1 MYKLKQDHEKY
12 KLTYDLLKEETVH
25 KKELLL
31 NSAYL
36 EELESINENLQRELS
51 RFKKALVDKDMIINK
66 LQERYDLVNKKL
78 KFNMQNLRE
87 IENARRELNQEIS
100 YSNLRS
106 ESYFQYNDTQELM
119 KAMITAMKSNPTI
132 YRIFK
137 DIVQCTKRF
146 EIQVQQENYYK
157 GFTLLCQF
165 IIELI
170 DSYQFCE
177 DSTTEAKDMYADIE
191 IEENDSRGRTLFRED
206 IKKST
211 QYKEGLT
218 KRSQENFL
226 EDSSVTNNMKTYSKV
241 TSTDKNKDRIN
252 QQSLEFEKIN
262 EKLQKLTS
270 SKSKTETRYNHSIDK
285 QRSLVVKNPFLSD
298 EKKASI
304 SNLTTMNLQSS
315 EKNFTFNP
323 NKILDTDKDL
333 VEIESMPSTSKNT
346 MSANKSKSPT
356 RRFESTRSKYD
367 DYMSPVLRK
376 TDCSKSVAEALSYIQ
391 TKNSE

>member
-1 MYKLKQDHEKY
+1 M
-12 KLTYDLLKEETVH
+12 
-25 KKELLL
+25 
-31 NSAYL
+31 
-36 EELESINENLQRELS
+36 
-51 RFKKALVDKDMIINK
+51 DKDKIINK

-78 KFNMQNLRE
+78 KFDMQNLHE

-106 ESYFQYNDTQELM
+106 ESYLKYNDSQELM
-119 KAMITAMKSNPTI
+119 KTMITAMKSNPTI

-137 DIVQCTKRF
+137 EIVQCTKRF
-146 EIQVQQENYYK
+146 QIQVQQENYYK

-177 DSTTEAKDMYADIE
+177 DSTTDVKDMGIDIE
-191 IEENDSRGRTLFRED
+191 IEENDSRGRTLYRGD

-211 QYKEGLT
+211 QHKESHT
-218 KRSQENFL
+218 KSPQSKFL
-226 EDSSVTNNMKTYSKV
+226 EVSPMINNTKTYTNL
-241 TSTDKNKDRIN
+241 TSTDKHKDLIN
-252 QQSLEFEKIN
+252 QQSLEFEKTN
-262 EKLQKLTS
+262 EKLRKLAS
-270 SKSKTETRYNHSIDK
+270 SKSQAEARYSHSIDK
-285 QRSLVVKNPFLSD
+285 QKSLVIKNPFLSD
-298 EKKASI
+298 EKKESI

-315 EKNFTFNP
+315 GKNFTFNP

-333 VEIESMPSTSKNT
+333 VELESMPSTSKNM
-346 MSANKSKSPT
+346 MSINKSKSPL

-376 TDCSKSVAEALSYIQ
+376 TDCSKSVAEALSYIKI
-391 TKNSE
+391 KNNE